1 MLFSHRGSLQFDV
14 IRALWLARSTCYS
27 RGMARSHIVL
37 FSSSG
42 SVVSFDLGVLLQLSD
57 GTLYVLPS
65 VVCAPEYGSTRY
77 AETEVLRRPP
87 APYAGYYRRF
97 VRLLLT

>member
-1 MLFSHRGSLQFDV
+1 MLFSGF
-14 IRALWLARSTCYS
+14 
-27 RGMARSHIVL
+27 
-37 FSSSG
+37 G

-77 AETEVLRRPP
+77 AETEVLRCLP
-87 APYAGYYRRF
+87 APYAWYYRRL